1 MPNYNYFCS
10 GCDLNYVDLRTYEN
24 RENPFTCEECGMK
37 GCPLT
42 YDMSRNAEGSK
53 LSGVV
58 NKTKGQQVFYDKTGS
73 RESQE
78 KQFMEG
84 AVEGAKTA
92 LKSESGISPYS
103 RVKIP
108 YEQLEKEG
116 HLSKVSEEDKQLRI
130 KAAQTTVNEASKNMS
145 KDDRERMINTNRND
159 AG

>member
-42 YDMSRNAEGSK
+42 YDMSRNAEG
-53 LSGVV
+53 G
-58 NKTKGQQVFYDKTGS
+58 T
-73 RESQE
+73 
-78 KQFMEG
+78 EG
-84 AVEGAKTA
+84 AVESTKEA
-92 LKSESGISPYS
+92 LKFEHGNSPYS

-108 YEQLEKEG
+108 YEKLEKEG
-116 HLSKVSEEDKQLRI
+116 ILGKVSEEDKQLRI
-130 KAAQTTVNEASKNMS
+130 KAAQNTVSEATKNMN
-145 KDDRERMINTNRND
+145 KEDIERTINTNRND